1 MKMIDALKRPVITT
15 ILWLAVFSIA
25 MGYLETS
32 VVVYLRRL
40 LYPGDFPFPLSPVQ
54 ADIAVVEFWR
64 EVATIL
70 MLGGAGVIAGKNNL
84 QRFAYFLF
92 CFAVW
97 DIFYYI
103 FLKVLLGWPVTL
115 LDWDIL
121 FLIPVPWVGP
131 VLAPCIV
138 ALTMIV
144 FAMIV
149 VWLQEMGYIF
159 KVKWREWGVMFT
171 GCLVILASF
180 MWDYIVYVQS
190 NAGGPGLWT
199 LASSD
204 SLFTEAESYIPDH
217 YNWWLF
223 LAGELMIC
231 TGIVW
236 MVKRITAQREEKQSH
251 VLRVIKTEL

>member
-1 MKMIDALKRPVITT
+1 MINTLKKPVAVT
-15 ILWLAVFSIA
+15 IIWLTIFSIA

-32 VVVYLRRL
+32 VVVYLRKL
-40 LYPGDFPFPLSPVQ
+40 LYSDSFPFPLSPIQ
-54 ADIAVVEFWR
+54 ADIAVVETWR
-64 EVATIL
+64 EAATIL
-70 MLGGAGVIAGKNNL
+70 MLAGAGIIAGKNRL

-97 DIFYYI
+97 DIFYYV
-103 FLKVLLGWPVTL
+103 FLKVLISWPVTL

-131 VLAPCIV
+131 VLAPCLV

-144 FAMIV
+144 FAMIITY
-149 VWLQEMGYIF
+149 LQEKRYAV
-159 KVKWREWGVMFT
+159 KVKWYEWSLMLA

-180 MWDYIVYVQS
+180 MWDYIAYVQN

-199 LASSD
+199 LASKE
-204 SLFTEAESYIPDH
+204 SLFREAENYIPGQ

-223 LAGELMIC
+223 LAGELLIGA
-231 TGIVW
+231 GIAW
-236 MVKRITAQREEKQSH
+236 MTRRVTLQEPQVAGANPLKVVKA
-251 VLRVIKTEL
+251 